1 MDPNLTNE
9 RRASISKAVTDLLK
23 DVLKKWRQQEK
34 ECEEEAK
41 AAGVN
46 IINASIKPPLKKKS
60 KSLPFNSFTES
71 ANRLTTLGAIHI
83 EAPAARTQ
91 VIARISI
98 FDPGYDP
105 TFSSFGSDD
114 NYIWAN
120 IPMPVAVGVLPVSA
134 GLKDV
139 IALAAAKLP
148 QGGFGPRRL
157 LGALADPDLNTGRLL
172 QYVALESD
180 SDVQAWLA
188 SLPNASTVRVLLVFK
203 CQNPLSGRPDFPASP
218 SSNWLP

>member
-1 MDPNLTNE
+1 MAPAGE
-9 RRASISKAVTDLLK
+9 RVRRRGKSC
-23 DVLKKWRQQEK
+23 W
-34 ECEEEAK
+34 CERHQS
-41 AAGVN
+41 G
-46 IINASIKPPLKKKS
+46 IKPPLKKKS

-139 IALAAAKLP
+139 IALAAVKLP

-157 LGALADPDLNTGRLL
+157 LGAL
-172 QYVALESD
+172 
-180 SDVQAWLA
+180 
-188 SLPNASTVRVLLVFK
+188 
-203 CQNPLSGRPDFPASP
+203 
-218 SSNWLP
+218 